1 MIGRRQFLVMSA
13 VGAAAGVTAA
23 CSKSQ
28 PPAAPTS
35 TDVSLAAGE
44 TDIDLGGVR
53 VHTWAYGNQVPAQ
66 EIRLRKGQR
75 LRAELTNAMPQ
86 DVTVHWHGIAIV
98 NDMDGVPDLT
108 KAAVPNGQ
116 KFTYDFVVPDAG
128 TYWFHSHVGTQL
140 DRGLYGPLIIE
151 DPSEKVDYDDE
162 LVVVLDDWVDGTGTN
177 PDQVLANLRKTGMKP
192 MAPGGPGVTPT
203 SPLGQD
209 GGDVT
214 YPYFVIN
221 GRVPADPQVVDYRAG
236 QRIRLRVINAGSD
249 TAFRVAVPNT
259 TMKVIHTDGYPVVP
273 VQANSVILGMGER
286 ADAIVTVNESLAVI
300 AVPEGKQGHAR
311 LNMRVSNAASA
322 LNVDAFVASVRT
334 QAPLNTATLSPTP
347 EVTLAAKA
355 PDQVIDARLT
365 GPVNGYT
372 WPINGRLY
380 NPPNDGVPV
389 KPNQRVRIRFVNE
402 SMMFHPFHLHGHT
415 FQVMTA
421 DARSREATA
430 DARSREAPANAPKAR
445 KDTVLVP
452 PKQTVEVD
460 FDTSNP
466 GRWISH
472 CHNTY
477 HLEAG
482 MAFFVEYAG

>member
-1 MIGRRQFLVMSA
+1 MIGRRQFLVLGA
-13 VGAAAGVTAA
+13 VGTATGLIAA
-23 CSKSQ
+23 CSKPASQ
-28 PPAAPTS
+28 PAAPPT
-35 TDVSLAAGE
+35 TGVGLAASE
-44 TDIDLGGVR
+44 TNIDLGGVK
-53 VHTWAYGNQVPAQ
+53 VNTWAYGNQVPAK
-66 EIRLRKGQR
+66 EIRIKKGER
-75 LRAELTNAMPQ
+75 LRADLTNAMPEG
-86 DVTVHWHGIAIV
+86 VTVHWHGIALV

-108 KAAVPNGQ
+108 QAAVPNGG

-151 DPSEKVDYDDE
+151 DPGEKADYDDE
-162 LVVVLDDWVDGTGTN
+162 LVVVLDDWIDGTGTN
-177 PDQVLANLRKTGMKP
+177 PDQVLENLRRTGMKP

-203 SPLGQD
+203 TPIGAD

-249 TAFRVAVPNT
+249 TAFRVAVPT
-259 TMKVIHTDGYPVVP
+259 ATMKVIQTDGFPVVP
-273 VQANSVILGMGER
+273 VQADSVILGMGER
-286 ADAIVTVNESLAVI
+286 VDAIITVNQSLPVVS
-300 AVPEGKQGHAR
+300 VPEGKQGHAQ
-311 LNMRVSNAASA
+311 LNMRVNNAPAA
-322 LNVDAFVASVRT
+322 VNVDDFVVSVRAR
-334 QAPLNTATLSPTP
+334 APLDTATLSPAP
-347 EVTLAAKA
+347 DVTLPAKA
-355 PDQVIDARLT
+355 PDQVFDAHLT

-372 WPINGRLY
+372 WPLNGALY
-380 NPPNDGVPV
+380 NPPNGGVAV
-389 KPNQRVRIRFVNE
+389 KPNQRVRIRFIND

-415 FQVMTA
+415 FQVMNSNT
-421 DARSREATA
+421 
-430 DARSREAPANAPKAR
+430 PKAR

-460 FDTSNP
+460 FDTNNP
-466 GRWISH
+466 GKWISH

-482 MAFFVEYAG
+482 MAFFIEYAG